1 MSRKSKMPRGELE
14 QILTS
19 RTCPVCGEKFVT
31 MHPAIYAYKIT
42 GKSGTYKYFCR
53 YSCMRTFQKQ
63 QEKVKN
69 E

>member
-19 RTCPVCGEKFVT
+19 RTCPVCSEKFVT
-31 MHPAIYAYKIT
+31 MHPAIYAYKIA

-53 YSCMRTFQKQ
+53 YRCMRTFQKQ